1 MEPLLTTEEVAD
13 FLRVEIVTVRR
24 LVIRGELT
32 AYRIG
37 SEYRFTR
44 ADLEDFVKRQRIPT
58 GEDAKKEP
66 FKYLTERTRHVM
78 ALAEAEARRLEHNYI
93 GTEHMLLGLV
103 SESEGA
109 AARVLSSF
117 GVELDKTRN
126 EIVSIL
132 KQGQEKSNP
141 VLSKIKSAMVQGEIV
156 IAGRQVALT
165 KRAKKVIELAAEQ
178 ARLLGHKY
186 IGTEHLLL
194 GVIREGDGLAVG
206 VLESLGIDLQQVR
219 AKTLDLL
226 KAKESA
232 AEFPEVEVG
241 PSALPKDMVTC
252 SKCGTVQPASFL
264 FCNKCGNQLAQE

>member
-13 FLRVEIVTVRR
+13 FLRVDIVTVRR
-24 LVIRGELT
+24 LVNRGELT

-37 SEYRFTR
+37 GEYRFTR
-44 ADLEDFVKRQRIPT
+44 ADLEDFLKRQRIPR
-58 GEDAKKEP
+58 GEDTKKEP
-66 FKYLTERTRHVM
+66 FKYFTERARRVM
-78 ALAEAEARRLEHNYI
+78 GLAESEARRLEHSYI

-103 SESEGA
+103 SEGEGVA
-109 AARVLSSF
+109 AHVLSSF

-165 KRAKKVIELAAEQ
+165 KRARKVMGLAVDEAK
-178 ARLLGHKY
+178 LFGHKY

-194 GVIREGDGLAVG
+194 GILREGEGLAVG
-206 VLESLGIDLQQVR
+206 VLQNLGVDLEKVRSETLQVIQR
-219 AKTLDLL
+219 ADALQ
-226 KAKESA
+226 
-232 AEFPEVEVG
+232 VE
-241 PSALPKDMVTC
+241 ALPEDTKHGDEEND
-252 SKCGTVQPASFL
+252 L
-264 FCNKCGNQLAQE
+264 